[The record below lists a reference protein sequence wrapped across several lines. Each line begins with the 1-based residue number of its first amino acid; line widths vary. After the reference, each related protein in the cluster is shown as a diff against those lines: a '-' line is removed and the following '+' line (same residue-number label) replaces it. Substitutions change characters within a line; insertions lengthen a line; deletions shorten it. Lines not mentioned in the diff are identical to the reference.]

1 MPRQPLP
8 DNEKKVLQV
17 IRISPIA
24 RRRLEAL
31 PTSKKKMVIA
41 AMRNAVELVIN
52 SMTMNDLECDCDRIL
67 GESKKDNFSVDV
79 I

>member
-31 PTSKKKMVIA
+31 PTSKKKLVIA
-41 AMRNAVELVIN
+41 AMRQAVELVIN
-52 SMTMNDLECDCDRIL
+52 SMTDSALHSGSENLL
-67 GESKKDNFSVDV
+67 SESRKDNISVDSV
-79 I
+79 